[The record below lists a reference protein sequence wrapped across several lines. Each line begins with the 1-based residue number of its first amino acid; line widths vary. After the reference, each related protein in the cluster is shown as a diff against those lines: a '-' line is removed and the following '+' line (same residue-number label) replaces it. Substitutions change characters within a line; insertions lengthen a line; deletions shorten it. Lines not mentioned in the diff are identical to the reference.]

1 MSLSKL
7 FVIFCPTVQDKVQ
20 NNEFPQS
27 QFCLCGLFDAECML
41 YMCVWVGDLFIF
53 PSNFMYPHRAMPVHS
68 GTKYSIVTMLD
79 YNKKF
84 HTPEMYIP
92 DED

>member
-27 QFCLCGLFDAECML
+27 QFCLCGLFDAKCI
-41 YMCVWVGDLFIF
+41 CVCGWRGGEGKL
-53 PSNFMYPHRAMPVHS
+53 VHIRKCHS
-68 GTKYSIVTMLD
+68 VASKHMFKD
-79 YNKKF
+79 D
-84 HTPEMYIP
+84 MA
-92 DED
+92 